1 MFRWSRLGFAT
12 ASFFILSFEKD
23 TFVACGVIFTAV
35 IGLLNF
41 GYILRNNRRASY
53 VASVTAKRLAW
64 ISEVRD
70 HLSSYIALSHEYVMT
85 PPADSEEL
93 RKVFAQIVQHRTLLR
108 LQLAP
113 AARSSPVLARLASYD
128 EWFEKNIDE
137 VFAVV
142 QSADTARLATQLEL
156 LVDVG
161 QRFLWAEWLKVKA
174 EAIHGDP
181 YDKLWRKV
189 KRLIESGG

>member
-1 MFRWSRLGFAT
+1 MISAIVGVPLFA
-12 ASFFILSFEKD
+12 FSFEKD

-113 AARSSPVLARLASYD
+113 AVASYD